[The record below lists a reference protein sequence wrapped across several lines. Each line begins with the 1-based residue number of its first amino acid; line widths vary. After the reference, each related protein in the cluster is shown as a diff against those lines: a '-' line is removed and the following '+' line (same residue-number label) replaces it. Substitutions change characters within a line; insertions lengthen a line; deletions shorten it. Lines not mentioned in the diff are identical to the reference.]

1 MKKIYKITGCTTD
14 VHEDSY
20 KDGELGFCNQ
30 WSMTDNYMGLF
41 CKEYDSLKDLLI
53 EVGDKYLILPYKQD
67 EKKIEEYWFH
77 YEDPDLKDEIRF
89 DNDCMVDGDSLATND
104 HDIELWKEGKKKL
117 YNAHTVLYVKAFM
130 VEDVPLADMEK
141 DVEELK
147 LQLI

>member
-1 MKKIYKITGCTTD
+1 MKKIYKITKCYTD

-30 WSMTDNYMGLF
+30 WNIHETNSSLEL
-41 CKEYDSLKDLLI
+41 KEYASLKDLLV
-53 EVGDKYLILPYKQD
+53 EVGDKYLVLPYKQD

-89 DNDCMVDGDSLATND
+89 DNDCMVDGESMATND

-147 LQLI
+147 IQLI